1 MLHLNSS
8 VLLAT
13 DGRYYSLVPKLDFTM
28 FRVFVT
34 FMRNENF
41 EMIMYINFEPC
52 NYKHDSWLVLW
63 AHDGHGRQEYLNFVY
78 LLFYAD
84 DKFWRAWE
92 GDKRRRIRCQFIAI
106 VSWEGKNMASK
117 LVKGLDFL
125 QEKSSF
131 WNPQR
136 LCSYSKI
143 YLVLFSYNFA
153 VHTVCDLTAYF
164 WLAELRWNFCCP
176 CDAEYL
182 SMIVNADWTTRLSQC
197 TILTNTRSKWSK
209 VLCTLIMF

>member
-106 VSWEGKNMASK
+106 VSWEGKTWRPSWLK
-117 LVKGLDFL
+117 VLISCKKKVHF
-125 QEKSSF
+125 EI
-131 WNPQR
+131 PQR
-136 LCSYSKI
+136 LCPYSKI

-164 WLAELRWNFCCP
+164 WLAELRLNFLLPMRCGI
-176 CDAEYL
+176 
-182 SMIVNADWTTRLSQC
+182 S
-197 TILTNTRSKWSK
+197 
-209 VLCTLIMF
+209 

>member
-106 VSWEGKNMASK
+106 VSWEGKTWRPSWLK
-117 LVKGLDFL
+117 
-125 QEKSSF
+125 
-131 WNPQR
+131 
-136 LCSYSKI
+136 
-143 YLVLFSYNFA
+143 VLISCKKKVHFEIPKDC
-153 VHTVCDLTAYF
+153 VHTAKFT
-164 WLAELRWNFCCP
+164 WFCFH
-176 CDAEYL
+176 
-182 SMIVNADWTTRLSQC
+182 
-197 TILTNTRSKWSK
+197 TILLSIRCAISRRIFGWPNRDEIFAAHAMRNILVW
-209 VLCTLIMF
+209 